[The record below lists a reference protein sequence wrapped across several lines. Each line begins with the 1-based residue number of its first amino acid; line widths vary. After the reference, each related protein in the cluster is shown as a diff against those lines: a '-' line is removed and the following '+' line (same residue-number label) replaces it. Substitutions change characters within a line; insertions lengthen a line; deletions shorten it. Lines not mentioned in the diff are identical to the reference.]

1 MRHSPY
7 GAKRPVRRGSDDV
20 IVDIV
25 DETLPPKK
33 KSLKVTCSGKEPL
46 ENRSSLLGSM
56 FCKSHVL
63 KISHSIAKKCSV
75 TGNLKLYWRLVLVLI
90 CLLYEAIT
98 YISQEII
105 FYATRM
111 IAML

>member
-25 DETLPPKK
+25 NETLPPKK

-90 CLLYEAIT
+90 CL
-98 YISQEII
+98 
-105 FYATRM
+105 
-111 IAML
+111 